1 MSTAPNSPVTLTKD
15 NFNEIVGGGKTV
27 FIDFWASWCGPCRQ
41 FAPVFEAAAADH
53 PDVVFA
59 KVNTEEERE
68 LAGYFSIR
76 SIPTVMAIREQVG
89 VFHQAGALPRAAL
102 DEIIEKVQE
111 LDMDEVRSQIAAS
124 QEDAEA

>member
-1 MSTAPNSPVTLTKD
+1 MATIELTSQ
-15 NFNEIVGGGKTV
+15 NFSEIIENNDTV
-27 FIDFWASWCGPCRQ
+27 IIDFWASWCGPCVG
-41 FAPVFEAAAADH
+41 FAPTFEAASEDN

-102 DEIIEKVQE
+102 DEIIEKVEE